1 MARKAPAPAE
11 KRSKAASTEKPA
23 KAAVAEKPAA
33 SEKAS
38 KAVPDGKAAAAARA
52 PAKQAGDPRQALLER
67 AALNAEGAYVSRSDP
82 LADAKAARAIAQFVG
97 EHAKEMSRR
106 GLDKAMTAA
115 ALQLAR
121 EMEEHLQALPA
132 AAVSA
137 RGRSQE
143 DAELLADAAA
153 TALAVREGVL
163 RVTRG
168 PEGRAIAHAWGL
180 GEPLSVR
187 QPAHV
192 VRALHR
198 ILAAAKSHPDTAA
211 DVGLVAD
218 DLQTMK
224 GLADDLAVPS
234 AGPRVDE
241 HRQLIEAQG
250 ALRAWFDLVA
260 AKALLAFA
268 GDPEERARLL
278 ALIPRADDRRHQR
291 RPAGESS
298 AA

>member
-1 MARKAPAPAE
+1 MARKAPAPAPAE
-11 KRSKAASTEKPA
+11 KSSKIVPTTEKPA
-23 KAAVAEKPAA
+23 TAGKTSAKPD
-33 SEKAS
+33 SRQTLL
-38 KAVPDGKAAAAARA
+38 DRAAAN
-52 PAKQAGDPRQALLER
+52 AG
-67 AALNAEGAYVSRSDP
+67 GAYASRSDP
-82 LADAKAARAIAQFVG
+82 LSDVKGARAVAQFV
-97 EHAKEMSRR
+97 EAHAKEMSRR
-106 GLDKAMTAA
+106 GLDKGMTAA

-121 EMEEHLQALPA
+121 EIEEHLQALPA

-137 RGRSQE
+137 RGRSKE

-153 TALAVREGVL
+153 TALAVRDAVL

-168 PEGRAIAHAWGL
+168 PDGRAVARAFGL
-180 GEPLSVR
+180 GEPFSVR
-187 QPAHV
+187 QQAHV
-192 VRALHR
+192 VRALQR
-198 ILAAAKSHPDTAA
+198 ILVAAKAYPETAS
-211 DVGLVAD
+211 DIGLGAD

-234 AGPRVDE
+234 TGPRADE

-268 GDPEERARLL
+268 GDPDERARLL
-278 ALIPRADDRRHQR
+278 GLIPRADDRRHQR
-291 RPAGESS
+291 RPDESS